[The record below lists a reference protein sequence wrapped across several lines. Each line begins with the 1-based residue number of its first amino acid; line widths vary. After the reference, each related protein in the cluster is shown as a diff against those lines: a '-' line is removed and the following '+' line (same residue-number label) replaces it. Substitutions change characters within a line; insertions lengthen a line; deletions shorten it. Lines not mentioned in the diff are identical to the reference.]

1 MLIFWQIL
9 SIIILPHIDRY
20 VCVGIEGAFYEPGQK
35 TVIPCKVTG
44 KFSIRIV
51 PDMSPE
57 KVTELVCK
65 HVNNIW
71 AVRGSPNDMK

>member
-1 MLIFWQIL
+1 MYADFLADFVCNNTT
-9 SIIILPHIDRY
+9 SHRY